1 MKSIKKLVFD
11 YLNTKDVYSVERILD
26 ELLAETNADNVIT
39 ISELMLSEANFHE
52 MDLVIYLEEST
63 SIKNEGLKAFID
75 TLILRFDDKEALS
88 ALKTMSERLAKP
100 LS

>member
-1 MKSIKKLVFD
+1 MNSIKKLVFD
-11 YLNTKDVYSVERILD
+11 YLNTKDVYSVERILE
-26 ELLAETNADNVIT
+26 ELVAETTEDNVIR

-52 MDLVIYLEEST
+52 MDLVIYLEELT
-63 SIKNEGLKAFID
+63 SIKTEDLKTFID
-75 TLILRFDDKEALS
+75 TLTLRFDDQEALS